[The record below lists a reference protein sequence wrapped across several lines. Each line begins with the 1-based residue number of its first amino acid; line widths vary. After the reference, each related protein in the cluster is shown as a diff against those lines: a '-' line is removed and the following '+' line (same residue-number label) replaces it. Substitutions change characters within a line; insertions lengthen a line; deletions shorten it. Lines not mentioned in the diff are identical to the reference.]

1 MALSQEELQSVIN
14 AVLSSIRTNSKTI
27 GQLTPATALSDT
39 DCFEIDGGK
48 KVPLSLLRNA
58 IVGPDG
64 SLQCTEIT
72 DVTTIL

>member
-1 MALSQEELQSVIN
+1 MALSQEELQSVVN

-27 GQLTPATALSDT
+27 GQLTPANTMSDS

-48 KVPLSLLRNA
+48 KVSLGLLRDA

-64 SLQCTEIT
+64 YLQCKEIT